1 MTWLT
6 HQITSGFAIELIVVL
21 MVVEGLAL
29 AWWHGRTGQ
38 GPGLTDFAATLVS
51 GLCLMMALR
60 AGLVGDGPLW
70 IGFWLVVALIAHL
83 TDLLRR
89 WRT

>member
-1 MTWLT
+1 MTWLSPL
-6 HQITSGFAIELIVVL
+6 ITSGFVIELIVGL
-21 MVVEGLAL
+21 MVVEGLLL
-29 AWWHGRTGQ
+29 AWWHERTGQ
-38 GPGLTDFAATLVS
+38 GPGLADFAATLVS

-60 AGLVGDGPLW
+60 AGLVGDGALW
-70 IGFWLVVALIAHL
+70 IGFWLVVALIAHV

>member
-6 HQITSGFAIELIVVL
+6 PLITSGFAIELIVAL
-21 MVVEGLAL
+21 MLLEGLL
-29 AWWHGRTGQ
+29 IAWWHGRTGL
-38 GPGLTDFAATLVS
+38 GPGLAGFAATLVS

-60 AGLVGDGPLW
+60 AGLVGDGALW
-70 IGFWLVVALIAHL
+70 IGFWLIAALIAHL

-89 WRT
+89 WRS

>member
-1 MTWLT
+1 MTWLN
-6 HQITSGFAIELIVVL
+6 HLISSGFAIELIVAL
-21 MVVEGLAL
+21 MVLEGLAL

-38 GPGLTDFAATLVS
+38 GPAPIDFAATLVS

-60 AGLVGDGPLW
+60 AGLVGDGPTW
-70 IGFWLVVALIAHL
+70 IGGWLVAALIAHL

-89 WRT
+89 WRS